1 MCHYWEVFFL
11 YEIERATHSVS
22 AIAACWRPQIVS
34 LSDDRFLAMFF
45 ADLTVFQK
53 EYILLCSAF
62 MRNTWKISDSK
73 LEKRSVVYGQMDKE
87 SRLIRANFADRFLDI
102 VDDSKACYTFYTEE
116 WRILCLF
123 AGNNPGITRRCLQQS
138 ANI

>member
-1 MCHYWEVFFL
+1 MVSNGISGCSSFVFILCYLFYQEYHFIFL
-11 YEIERATHSVS
+11 
-22 AIAACWRPQIVS
+22 
-34 LSDDRFLAMFF
+34 
-45 ADLTVFQK
+45 
-53 EYILLCSAF
+53 
-62 MRNTWKISDSK
+62 
-73 LEKRSVVYGQMDKE
+73 
-87 SRLIRANFADRFLDI
+87 ANFADRFLDI